1 MWREQ
6 SSLRAYDGENLQ
18 PLRVGCSSAF
28 LSLMYFFLKFMEI
41 TMPGQVRLQHTSH
54 SGRETPDPRW
64 NPGFL
69 GMSFGLLLVGTLC
82 FFWYAG
88 MWESHKTPSQET
100 AKKTTQSMPDELMN
114 ILNSEKME
122 KWEYP
127 QSGNEK
133 RVLLTM
139 SDTWSRNEK
148 LSIQEVF

>member
-1 MWREQ
+1 M
-6 SSLRAYDGENLQ
+6 
-18 PLRVGCSSAF
+18 
-28 LSLMYFFLKFMEI
+28 MEK
-41 TMPGQVRLQHTSH
+41 TFSH
-54 SGRETPDPRW
+54 
-64 NPGFL
+64 
-69 GMSFGLLLVGTLC
+69 FGLAVVQHFSVSCTSFWNLWKLQCLGKSDCNTPATVAGRPQIPDEIQASWVCLLVCCWLIHC
-82 FFWYAG
+82 VFFWYAG
-88 MWESHKTPSQET
+88 VWESHKTPSQET